1 VTHPPQVPDRTS
13 AAEARHRQ
21 RAAAEL
27 HVSCIR
33 EGFLPTLGHV
43 FLEVVYR
50 CIDEHPDCVLLSE
63 SIDGQVVGFVSG
75 TTGRTSLSRV
85 LSLHPFRAAGALAP
99 SLLSIGR
106 LKGIAN
112 IAGYSGRRDE
122 QAHSWPSAELLSI
135 AVHPDHRGKGVAE
148 RLFRRLEQAFGE
160 LGVGDFRVAVGAN
173 LAPALSFYR
182 KMGCKEKGRITL
194 HGAASSMILTRRIGD
209 ATQ

>member
-1 VTHPPQVPDRTS
+1 MTHTPQVPDRTS
-13 AAEARHRQ
+13 AAGARHRQ

-33 EGFLPTLGHV
+33 GGFLPTLGQG

-50 CIDEHPDCVLLSE
+50 CIDEHPHCVLLTE

-75 TTGRTSLSRV
+75 TTGRSSLRRV
-85 LSLHPFRAAGALAP
+85 LGLHPFRAAAALAP

-106 LKGIAN
+106 LKGIAKV
-112 IAGYSGRRDE
+112 AGYSGRRDE
-122 QAHSWPSAELLSI
+122 QAQSWPRAELLSI

-148 RLFRRLEQAFGE
+148 RLFRQLEQAFGE
-160 LGVGDFRVAVGAN
+160 LGVGHFRVVVGAN

-182 KMGCKEKGRITL
+182 KMGCEEKGRITL
-194 HGAASSMILTRRIGD
+194 HGAANSMILARRVGE